1 MKIKA
6 GSLSF
11 WIFIGL
17 IAGIVAGI
25 YAHYTLWAQVDTSAY
40 GSGVIKS
47 IKDFVGH
54 EVRGFRLLSDIFLS
68 LVKVIVAP
76 LVFSL
81 LLVGLAKTGN
91 FGAMGRIGIK
101 TLAYFTFATLI
112 ALTMGLVIV
121 NLFEPGKSLD
131 VSTAAEKIVAT
142 QSFDV
147 ANFVLH
153 VFPKNI
159 IEAMSKNDILPIIV
173 FTLFFAAGAAAIG
186 EKGKIVIDFFDAVA
200 HIMLKVTGYVMY
212 FAPLAVFGAVASVI
226 AVHGVG
232 VLLGYVKLILCFFGG
247 LAAFLFVVLPLIGM
261 FARIEYWKL
270 LKYIREPMLLAFGTS
285 SSEAAMP
292 KTINALERF
301 GCPDRIIGFVLPLGY
316 SFNLD
321 GSIMYMTFATVSI
334 AQAYGLDL
342 TLGQQLTMM
351 LMLLVTSKGMAGVP
365 RASLVVIAGM
375 LDAFHIP
382 AEGLSV
388 IIAIDWLLDMGRS
401 ATNVAGNAVATA
413 FVAKWE
419 NALGQPGIENEK

>member
-6 GSLSF
+6 GNLSF

-25 YAHYTLWAQVDTSAY
+25 YAHYTLWAQIDTTAY
-40 GSGVIKS
+40 GSGIIKS

-147 ANFVLH
+147 VNFVLH

-232 VLLGYVKLILCFFGG
+232 VLLGYVSL
-247 LAAFLFVVLPLIGM
+247 
-261 FARIEYWKL
+261 
-270 LKYIREPMLLAFGTS
+270 RELNT
-285 SSEAAMP
+285 
-292 KTINALERF
+292 
-301 GCPDRIIGFVLPLGY
+301 
-316 SFNLD
+316 
-321 GSIMYMTFATVSI
+321 
-334 AQAYGLDL
+334 
-342 TLGQQLTMM
+342 
-351 LMLLVTSKGMAGVP
+351 
-365 RASLVVIAGM
+365 
-375 LDAFHIP
+375 
-382 AEGLSV
+382 
-388 IIAIDWLLDMGRS
+388 
-401 ATNVAGNAVATA
+401 GNC
-413 FVAKWE
+413 
-419 NALGQPGIENEK
+419 